1 MEKQALSQRIVPLAG
16 FEPATPCWVT
26 CESLLKRT
34 YSCQRSA
41 LPDWAIQGKV
51 FPTGFTYQHIT
62 IQSRC
67 ITFSL
72 NYVIMLREVRLY
84 CHLLYT
90 QTNQPHLR
98 FTWNIAGIYLLF
110 LCCLWQSAEIDLISY
125 DWKFRFCCYMR
136 VVPQVFRLMY
146 IFFLSSPIRAGDALS
161 LSSWRLLLL
170 V

>member
-1 MEKQALSQRIVPLAG
+1 
-16 FEPATPCWVT
+16 
-26 CESLLKRT
+26 
-34 YSCQRSA
+34 
-41 LPDWAIQGKV
+41 
-51 FPTGFTYQHIT
+51 
-62 IQSRC
+62 
-67 ITFSL
+67 
-72 NYVIMLREVRLY
+72 MLREVRLY

-146 IFFLSSPIRAGDALS
+146 ICSLFSPLRAGDALS
-161 LSSWRLLLL
+161 LSSSCFTFYWFKNGGWDTVGSVWAVSWPQRCCDRKTGAGASLSPLSANLRIWRAYGFDWFRPLSLSG
-170 V
+170 